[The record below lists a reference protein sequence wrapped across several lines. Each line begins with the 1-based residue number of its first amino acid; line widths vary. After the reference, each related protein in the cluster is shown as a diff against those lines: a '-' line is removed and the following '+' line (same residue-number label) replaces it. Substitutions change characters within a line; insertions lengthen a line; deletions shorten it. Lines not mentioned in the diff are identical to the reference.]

1 MRDDAE
7 VWVLVR
13 RESLSR
19 FERLATEGDQAWGER
34 AKALVGDIT
43 AANLGLTDEAVA
55 ELGAVDHIVHCAAIY
70 DITADDDEQ
79 RAANVE
85 GTRAVIDLARRLD
98 ATLHH
103 VSSIAVAGTYHGEF
117 TEDDFDVAQDLP
129 TPYHQT
135 KFEAEL
141 LVRSATGT
149 AYRVYRPAVVVG
161 DSRTGEMD
169 KIDGPYYFFGL
180 LGKLAVLPRF
190 TPMVLPDTGR
200 TNIVPVDFVVD
211 AIVELMHADGRDGQT
226 FHLTAPKTIGLRGIY
241 RGVAEAAGLP
251 ALRGSLPGATATP
264 FLRVTGRAK
273 VLRNM
278 AATQLGIPGEILD
291 VVDLAP
297 TFTSVN
303 TAEALRGTGITVP
316 EFASYAPQ
324 LWRYWAEH
332 LDPDR
337 ARRDD
342 PAGPLVGKHVIITG
356 ASSGI
361 GRASAIAV
369 AERGATVF
377 ALARNAEA
385 LDDLIAEIRAAGGQ
399 AYAFTCD
406 VTDSTSVE
414 HTVKD
419 ILGRFGHV
427 DYLVNN
433 AGRSIRRSVI
443 ASTDRLHDYE
453 RVMAVNYFG
462 AVRMVLALLP
472 HWRERRFGHVVN
484 VSSAGVQAQRS
495 EVQRV
500 PAEQGGA
507 GRVRRCGVDGDAV
520 GPHHLHQYP
529 YAAGEDADDRAVAA
543 AEPDSADQPR
553 TRRRHGGA
561 RPGGEAR
568 PDRHPGRHAGRL
580 RQLHDPEAV
589 PSRTAPALPGL
600 SRFGGRRADARA
612 ASPVAAAE
620 TPGAGCHVVAVRP
633 ARSSARAAGA
643 RRALV
648 RRWTARS
655 GLPQTH
661 DVALGVLE
669 VGRESHFTD
678 RRLLAYRLAAQRPD
692 GFEGV
697 VNAVHIDRDHRPL
710 GKGRFAFEHASADVP
725 RLGGHTGLG
734 DRPGRHGR
742 VLHLRYLVEL
752 PAESLLVEVP
762 RALTVAEGHL
772 EMHNATGHFHLLAEV
787 VFGHPLRRVTV

>member
-1 MRDDAE
+1 MARMRYVVTGGTGFIGRRVVSQLLGRADDAE

-13 RESLSR
+13 RGSLAR
-19 FERLATEGDQAWGER
+19 FERLALEWGAR
-34 AKALVGDIT
+34 AKPLVGDLT
-43 AANLGLTDEAVA
+43 AADLGLTDDAVS
-55 ELGAVDHIVHCAAIY
+55 ELGSVAHVVHCAAIY
-70 DITADDDEQ
+70 DVTAPEDDQ

-103 VSSIAVAGTYHGEF
+103 VSSIAVAGTYRGEY

-141 LVRSATGT
+141 LVRSAQGLR
-149 AYRVYRPAVVVG
+149 YRVYRPAVVVG

-169 KIDGPYYFFGL
+169 KIDGPYYFFGVL
-180 LGKLAVLPRF
+180 SKLARLPKF
-190 TPMVLPDTGR
+190 TPIVLPDTGR
-200 TNIVPVDFVVD
+200 TNIVPVDYVVD
-211 AIVELMHADGRDGQT
+211 ALVALMHADDRDGQT

-251 ALRGSLPGATATP
+251 PLRGSLPGFTAAP
-264 FLRVTGRAK
+264 IVRATGRAK

-291 VVDLAP
+291 VVDLLP
-297 TFTSVN
+297 TFTSDN
-303 TAEALRGTGITVP
+303 TTDALRGTGISVT
-316 EFASYAPQ
+316 EFASYAPK

-337 ARRDD
+337 ARRVD

-361 GRASAIAV
+361 GRASAVAV

-385 LDDLIAEIRAAGGQ
+385 LDDLVAEIRAGGGQ
-399 AYAFTCD
+399 AHAFTCD

-443 ASTDRLHDYE
+443 NSTERLHDYE

-484 VSSAGVQAQRS
+484 VSSAGVQARNPKYS
-495 EVQRV
+495 SYLPTKAALDAFADVVATETLSDHITFTNIHMPLVRTPMIV
-500 PAEQGGA
+500 PSRRLNPVPPISAEHA
-507 GRVRRCGVDGDAV
+507 AAMVVRGLVEKPARIDTPLGTLADFGNYMT
-520 GPHHLHQYP
+520 PKLSRRILHQLYLG
-529 YAAGEDADDRAVAA
+529 Y
-543 AEPDSADQPR
+543 PDSAAARGVTPTESSASG
-553 TRRRHGGA
+553 TRRPKRPVRSGA
-561 RPGGEAR
+561 S
-568 PDRHPGRHAGRL
+568 L
-580 RQLHDPEAV
+580 RV
-589 PSRTAPALPGL
+589 PKPIKR
-600 SRFGGRRADARA
+600 
-612 ASPVAAAE
+612 
-620 TPGAGCHVVAVRP
+620 AVRLMP
-633 ARSSARAAGA
+633 
-643 RRALV
+643 
-648 RRWTARS
+648 
-655 GLPQTH
+655 
-661 DVALGVLE
+661 GV
-669 VGRESHFTD
+669 HW
-678 RRLLAYRLAAQRPD
+678 
-692 GFEGV
+692 
-697 VNAVHIDRDHRPL
+697 
-710 GKGRFAFEHASADVP
+710 
-725 RLGGHTGLG
+725 
-734 DRPGRHGR
+734 
-742 VLHLRYLVEL
+742 
-752 PAESLLVEVP
+752 
-762 RALTVAEGHL
+762 
-772 EMHNATGHFHLLAEV
+772 
-787 VFGHPLRRVTV
+787 

>member
-1 MRDDAE
+1 MTRMRYVVTGGTGFIGRRVVSQILARREDAE

-13 RESLSR
+13 RESLAT
-19 FERLATEGDQAWGER
+19 FERLAQAWGER
-34 AKALVGDIT
+34 AKPLVGDLT
-43 AANLGLTDEAVA
+43 AAGLGLTDDAVA
-55 ELGAVDHIVHCAAIY
+55 ELGTVDHVVHCAAIY
-70 DITADDDEQ
+70 DITAPEAEQ
-79 RAANVE
+79 RAANVG
-85 GTRAVIDLARRLD
+85 GTRAVIDLALRLG

-103 VSSIAVAGTYHGEF
+103 VSSIAVAGTYRGEY

-141 LVRSATGT
+141 LVRSAQGLR
-149 AYRVYRPAVVVG
+149 YRVYRPAVVVG

-169 KIDGPYYFFGL
+169 KIDGPYYFFGIL
-180 LGKLAVLPRF
+180 AKLARLPRF

-200 TNIVPVDFVVD
+200 TNIVPVDYVVD
-211 AIVELMHADGRDGQT
+211 ALTELIHADDRDGQT

-251 ALRGSLPGATATP
+251 PLRGSLPSATATP
-264 FLRVTGRAK
+264 FLKATGRAK
-273 VLRNM
+273 VLRNV
-278 AATQLGIPGEILD
+278 AVTQLGIPAEILD

-297 TFTSVN
+297 TFTSDN

-316 EFASYAPQ
+316 DFASYAPK

-337 ARRDD
+337 ARHDD

-377 ALARNAEA
+377 ALARSAEA
-385 LDDLIAEIRAAGGQ
+385 LDDLVAEIRARGGQ

-419 ILGRFGHV
+419 ILGRFGYV

-484 VSSAGVQAQRS
+484 VSSAGVQARNPKYS
-495 EVQRV
+495 SYLPTKAALDAFSDVVATETLSDHITFTNIHMPLVRTPMIV
-500 PAEQGGA
+500 PSRRLNPVPPISAEHA
-507 GRVRRCGVDGDAV
+507 AAMVVRGLIEKPARIDTPLGTLADFGNYLT
-520 GPHHLHQYP
+520 PKLSRRILHQLYLG
-529 YAAGEDADDRAVAA
+529 Y
-543 AEPDSADQPR
+543 PDSAA
-553 TRRRHGGA
+553 A
-561 RPGGEAR
+561 RGLAPGEPSVSRA
-568 PDRHPGRHAGRL
+568 
-580 RQLHDPEAV
+580 
-589 PSRTAPALPGL
+589 PSRRPQ
-600 SRFGGRRADARA
+600 
-612 ASPVAAAE
+612 
-620 TPGAGCHVVAVRP
+620 RP
-633 ARSSARAAGA
+633 ARGVNTMRVL
-643 RRALV
+643 RPVTRPIKRALRLV
-648 RRWTARS
+648 
-655 GLPQTH
+655 P
-661 DVALGVLE
+661 GV
-669 VGRESHFTD
+669 HW
-678 RRLLAYRLAAQRPD
+678 
-692 GFEGV
+692 
-697 VNAVHIDRDHRPL
+697 
-710 GKGRFAFEHASADVP
+710 
-725 RLGGHTGLG
+725 
-734 DRPGRHGR
+734 
-742 VLHLRYLVEL
+742 
-752 PAESLLVEVP
+752 
-762 RALTVAEGHL
+762 
-772 EMHNATGHFHLLAEV
+772 
-787 VFGHPLRRVTV
+787 